1 MDTLGNLALLE
12 DGTWIDAVAWNSLLA
27 DPQPERP
34 LIWYWSINGVGS
46 DWEDL
51 TGIGHLAQLVND
63 LPDDGDFLVLA
74 DKDPET
80 RYAQTMQMENGTFT
94 VEIGMCIPNGALN
107 LRVGKGA
114 AAANEPN
121 KPGEAVT
128 ALQTLS
134 RAETIQVLMSWA
146 SGSGLPLGYAGA
158 IYSYT

>member
-12 DGTWIDAVAWNSLLA
+12 DGTWIDALAWNGLLA
-27 DPQPERP
+27 DPQPELP
-34 LIWYWSINGVGS
+34 LIWYWSIGGVGS

-63 LPDDGDFLVLA
+63 LPDDGDFLVVA
-74 DKDPET
+74 DEDPET

-94 VEIGMCIPNGALN
+94 LEIGMCIPNGALN

-114 AAANEPN
+114 SAAHEPN
-121 KPGEAVT
+121 EPGEAAT

-134 RAETIQVLMSWA
+134 RA
-146 SGSGLPLGYAGA
+146 SGTGLPLGYAGS